1 LFRKLFKRFGNL
13 KDRHTPEYIQHEQ
26 KPVEERFF
34 SSIVGY
40 SDLKRMFMKAIVSKE
55 PVHILLTGPPATSKT
70 VFLLEM
76 RNELHNS
83 HFVDGTATSG
93 KGMIDFLFDNPKTEY
108 LLIDEVDKINKKDQ
122 TVLYNVMETGILAE
136 TKSIRNT
143 GSRQQKMN
151 LKIFVTGNELERLQ
165 DAFRSRFM
173 EFYLSEYSSEEF
185 LEITKRLLYSRYKLS
200 AEIAAAIAGVV
211 WNDIKTKDIRDV
223 LQIAKLSRNVDDVQ
237 DVARTL
243 MKYRPKPKPEEQPH

>member
-1 LFRKLFKRFGNL
+1 LFKPFVDL
-13 KDRHTPEYIQHEQ
+13 KERYSSEYVQHER

-40 SDLKRMFMKAIVSKE
+40 SDLKRILMKAIVSKE
-55 PVHILLTGPPATSKT
+55 PIHILLTGPPATSKT

-76 RNELHNS
+76 RRELDNS

-136 TKSIRNT
+136 TKSNRTT
-143 GSRQQKMN
+143 GSRQQKMK
-151 LKIFVTGNELERLQ
+151 LKIFATGNELERLQ
-165 DAFRSRFM
+165 IAFRSRFM
-173 EFYLSEYSSEEF
+173 EFYLSEYSLKEF
-185 LEITKRLLYSRYKLS
+185 FEITKRLLYSRYKLS
-200 AEIAAAIAGVV
+200 EEIAAAIADVV
-211 WNDIKTKDIRDV
+211 WNDIKTRDIRDV
-223 LQIAKLSRNVDDVQ
+223 LQIAKLAHNVDDVQ

-243 MKYRPKPKPEEQPH
+243 MKYRPKSKADEDDE